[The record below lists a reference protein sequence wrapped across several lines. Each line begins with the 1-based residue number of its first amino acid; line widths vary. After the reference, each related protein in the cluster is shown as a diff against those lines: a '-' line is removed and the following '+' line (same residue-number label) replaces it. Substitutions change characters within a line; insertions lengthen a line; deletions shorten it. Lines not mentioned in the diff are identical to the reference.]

1 MDNKDFIFNCQFKKL
16 ILPND
21 LREELKKPLGKV
33 FKEIDKVIKFIN
45 LKKPKKIISV
55 GDIIS
60 FSLIKNKIISDIII
74 FDFKTRRGE
83 VDEDV
88 KKTLKKFFPKK
99 IVNQRGTISKEAIIT
114 IKNCV
119 EKILTKKEKQQ
130 ILVEGE
136 EDLLALSVILFSPL
150 NSLVLYGHW
159 QLGVVG
165 VLVDEAM
172 KKRVIGLL
180 KKFEK

>member
-1 MDNKDFIFNCQFKKL
+1 MSNKDFIFKLHFKKL
-16 ILPND
+16 VLPSD
-21 LREELKKPLGKV
+21 LKEELRKPLGKV
-33 FKEIDKVIKFIN
+33 FKESDKVIGFIN

-60 FSLIKNKIISDIII
+60 YSLIKNKIIPDIVI
-74 FDFKTRRGE
+74 FDFKTRRSQ
-83 VDEDV
+83 VDEKI
-88 KKTLKKFFPKK
+88 KKILNFSFPKR
-99 IVNQRGTISKEAIIT
+99 IVNQPGTISKEAFLT

-119 EKILTKKEKQQ
+119 EKNLTKEEKQQ

-136 EDLLALSVILFSPL
+136 EDLLALPVILFSPL

-165 VLVDEAM
+165 VLVDEWV
-172 KKRVIGLL
+172 KKRVIRLL
-180 KKFEK
+180 KKFKY